1 MPENI
6 SSKKDRYISKYDIAP
21 QVADILAS
29 DKYYSELFEKSHD
42 DVNAKDI
49 ANLITTDLMGLVD
62 TREKRNSSKLTS
74 THLSELINALTKKT
88 ITRTSAKGIL
98 QDMVK
103 TGNSLNTILEKSDQ
117 NQISNSDELS
127 KIVSDVLLNEEN
139 AANEAK
145 LKPETIN
152 FLVGKV
158 MQKTNGKAD
167 PIITLKIIK
176 EKLGI
181 PG

>member
-1 MPENI
+1 MCI
-6 SSKKDRYISKYDIAP
+6 RDRYDIAP

-62 TREKRNSSKLTS
+62 TREKRDSSKLLA
-74 THLSELINALTKKT
+74 THLSQLVDAIAKKR
-88 ITRTSAKGIL
+88 ITRTSAKNIL
-98 QDMVK
+98 QDMIK
-103 TGNSLNTILEKSDQ
+103 TGNSLSVILEKSDL
-117 NQISNSDELS
+117 NQISNRDELAQ
-127 KIVSDVLLNEEN
+127 IISDVLTNEEN
-139 AANEAK
+139 AANEAR

-158 MQKTNGKAD
+158 MQKTKGKAD
-167 PIITLKIIK
+167 PITTLEILK

-181 PG
+181 